1 MRILAPWHSLKRV
14 KECQGARILIVSLT
28 EIKLGLWLSK
38 NGVFFHRND
47 DKKPFNFISNLL
59 LYLLFIARSPVFN
72 HFSVTLLG
80 LPTIR
85 AFRVQ
90 DKFFELFTDAQDTHT
105 EAYYTFLSSTGWL
118 SFNLDLISGL
128 LVIFCSFVTVAF
140 SDSKFSLNFLLKSY
154 IFSILSLFSKNCLC
168 WIGLS
173 YLKLNS

>member
-1 MRILAPWHSLKRV
+1 MM
-14 KECQGARILIVSLT
+14 
-28 EIKLGLWLSK
+28 IKNS
-38 NGVFFHRND
+38 
-47 DKKPFNFISNLL
+47 FNFISNLL
-59 LYLLFIARSPVFN
+59 ELYFLFIARSPVFN

-105 EAYYTFLSSTGWL
+105 EAYYTFLSSAGWL

-140 SDSKFSLNFLLKSY
+140 SDSKLIFDFFSEKITFFSFVI
-154 IFSILSLFSKNCLC
+154 IF
-168 WIGLS
+168 
-173 YLKLNS
+173 